1 MRVARVLSHASHP
14 QALGADW
21 VGDARS
27 HPQHTTDHI
36 LHGQGIQVTKHTRL
50 ERTADDAMS
59 GRRLML
65 AAAPAHSRA
74 SREQCPRRVQQAR
87 KARNGAKA
95 LEGRVFTKALSRKA
109 SRDAL
114 ERKGNKVAFLFPYSD
129 GRESWR
135 GV

>member
-50 ERTADDAMS
+50 ERTADDAVS

-65 AAAPAHSRA
+65 AAAPAHNRA
-74 SREQCPRRVQQAR
+74 SRQQCPRRVQQAR

-95 LEGRVFTKALSRKA
+95 LQGKGFYEGTFTKGLSRCI
-109 SRDAL
+109 RD
-114 ERKGNKVAFLFPYSD
+114 EG
-129 GRESWR
+129 E
-135 GV
+135 